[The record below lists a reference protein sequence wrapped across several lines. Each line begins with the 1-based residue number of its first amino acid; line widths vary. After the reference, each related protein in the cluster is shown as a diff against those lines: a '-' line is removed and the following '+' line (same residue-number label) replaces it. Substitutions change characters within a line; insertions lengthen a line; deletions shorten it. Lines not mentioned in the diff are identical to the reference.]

1 MKSWVFFL
9 VDMAYRTGRNRLRS
23 SPGVVLFGRPAS
35 HRCAVASA
43 EARRP
48 SAAGSIKPGG
58 GMPKKDK
65 RRVFRSRLAL
75 RDMRLRAGLTEQA
88 LAAQLGV
95 TYHTIQAWE
104 KGE

>member
-1 MKSWVFFL
+1 
-9 VDMAYRTGRNRLRS
+9 
-23 SPGVVLFGRPAS
+23 
-35 HRCAVASA
+35 
-43 EARRP
+43 
-48 SAAGSIKPGG
+48 
-58 GMPKKDK
+58 MPKKDK

>member
-1 MKSWVFFL
+1 VRRRERRGEKTIS
-9 VDMAYRTGRNRLRS
+9 GRQ
-23 SPGVVLFGRPAS
+23 
-35 HRCAVASA
+35 
-43 EARRP
+43 
-48 SAAGSIKPGG
+48 GSIKPGG